1 MNLEDFEKLKA
12 ITMSLAFKV
21 LNFNIQLCFFSAF
34 SNVGQCLSNFSSFS
48 NLGSSGVSV
57 GDTSLTAPPPAPAN
71 NSTIT
76 SFGFT
81 QEQVACV
88 CEVLEQSGQ
97 VARLE
102 R

>member
-1 MNLEDFEKLKA
+1 MF
-12 ITMSLAFKV
+12 I
-21 LNFNIQLCFFSAF
+21 ISAF
-34 SNVGQCLSNFSSFS
+34 PGVGQCLSSFSSFPS
-48 NLGSSGVSV
+48 LSGLGGGEISSSPS
-57 GDTSLTAPPPAPAN
+57 SLPTPPST

-88 CEVLEQSGQ
+88 CEVLEQSGS